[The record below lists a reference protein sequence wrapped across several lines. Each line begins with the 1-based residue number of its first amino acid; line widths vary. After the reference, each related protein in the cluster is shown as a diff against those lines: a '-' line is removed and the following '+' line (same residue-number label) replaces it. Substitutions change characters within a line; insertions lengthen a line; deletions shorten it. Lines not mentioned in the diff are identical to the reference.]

1 MRGKILLLTGLAVGY
16 VFGSRAGRERYEEI
30 KTAANK
36 LWNDP
41 RVQKP
46 VHQAQDFAKDKAPEV
61 ADFVTDNVKNVG
73 DFVSDNVKNV
83 VSKVSGKTSK
93 TSAPSTPA
101 SSTSTTTT
109 GGSTKPTTPAK

>member
-1 MRGKILLLTGLAVGY
+1 MKGKILLLTGLAVGY
-16 VFGSRAGRERYEEI
+16 VFGTRAGRERYEEI

-61 ADFVTDNVKNVG
+61 AEFVTDNVKNLV
-73 DFVSDNVKNV
+73 D
-83 VSKVSGKTSK
+83 KVNPAKKPAPKTLAKS
-93 TSAPSTPA
+93 STTKPA
-101 SSTSTTTT
+101 ST
-109 GGSTKPTTPAK
+109 AK